1 MPTFRADLDRIAPY
15 VPGRGEQE
23 ILREYGLDHVIK
35 LASNESP
42 LPPFPEVV
50 EAIAQAAAGINRYP
64 DTTFHELR
72 TAISEHLGIAG
83 ESILLGGGGTGL
95 LLATALAV
103 GGPDTS
109 AVYAA
114 PSFVMYRIGTAISG
128 SRAIEV
134 PVDGGHRHDLDAMA
148 AAVEADTSL
157 VYICN
162 PNNPTGTHVS
172 SEAIRSFVDGL
183 PESVLVMVDEAYCEF
198 ADASDYESLVTEAA
212 TSPNLVVLRTF
223 SKVFGLAGL
232 RIGFLVGHPELLSS
246 LRRTQLP
253 FTVTDMAQVAALEA
267 LRQPQRVADRVVENA
282 RGRKQLMAGLASMGL
297 AIADSQTNFVFV
309 VPGVDPGALT
319 EGMVRRGVI
328 IRPTGTPWVRITVGT
343 EAENE
348 ACLTALDATRA
359 ALR

>member
-1 MPTFRADLDRIAPY
+1 MPSFRTDLDRIAPY

-23 ILREYGLDHVIK
+23 ILREYGLDQVIK
-35 LASNESP
+35 LASNECP

-50 EAIAQAAAGINRYP
+50 DAIARAAEGINRYP
-64 DTTFHELR
+64 DTTFHALSA
-72 TAISEHLGIAG
+72 AISAHLGVPR

-103 GGPDTS
+103 GGPHTS
-109 AVYAA
+109 AVYAS

-128 SRAIEV
+128 SRPIEV
-134 PVDGGHRHDLDAMA
+134 PLDGSHRHDLDAMA
-148 AAVEADTSL
+148 AAVEPDTSL

-162 PNNPTGTHVS
+162 PNNPTGTHVA
-172 SEAIRSFVDGL
+172 SEAVRAFIAAL
-183 PESVLVMVDEAYCEF
+183 PPTVLVVVDEAYCEF

-212 TSPNLVVLRTF
+212 ASPNLVVLRTF

-232 RIGFLVGHPELLSS
+232 RIGFLVGHPEVLSS

-253 FTVTDMAQVAALEA
+253 FTVTDLAQVAALEA

-282 RGRKQLMAGLASMGL
+282 RGREQLRAGLANLGL
-297 AIADSQTNFVFV
+297 TTADSQTNFVFV
-309 VPGVDPGALT
+309 DPGLDPGVLAED
-319 EGMVRRGVI
+319 MVRRGVI

-343 EAENE
+343 QAENV
-348 ACLTALDATRA
+348 ACLTALRA
-359 ALR
+359 ARAVLS